1 MFPAPKLVFLCLAC
15 AAASVVLPPHSAS
28 AQSTL
33 PLQARCATQ
42 AHKAFQEDTDIFDP
56 ERRDYK
62 ASYKNHYNV
71 KLKRCFILESWRR
84 EQILFDADK
93 RAYAESST
101 TGLCKLTPPNEQE
114 KNCKSRKD
122 FDAFVAKYMND

>member
-1 MFPAPKLVFLCLAC
+1 MFPARKPVLFWLAC
-15 AAASVVLPPHSAS
+15 TAATVALLPHSAS

-33 PLQARCATQ
+33 PLQARCDTQ

-56 ERRDYK
+56 ERKDYK

-71 KLKRCFILESWRR
+71 KLDRCFILESWRR

-93 RAYAESST
+93 RAYAELNT

-114 KNCKSRKD
+114 KNCKSKKD